1 MGADDGILVLD
12 RDGNRRIEDVS
23 EMFGHPGGSGFADLR
38 LIDANADGVINSSDV
53 QFANLQVWR
62 DLNQNGITELGE
74 LFSLADL
81 GIVSINATGTPL
93 GVTTPSGNTLR
104 EQATFTRANG
114 SAGNI
119 FEALLSTDHTS
130 TVFRGDRGAATWA
143 AKGADGRKPAQSATL
158 ARTNVYVPY
167 EQRAA

>member
-12 RDGNRRIEDVS
+12 RDGNHRIKDVS

-38 LIDANADGVINSSDV
+38 LIDANADGVIDASDA
-53 QFANLQVWR
+53 QFADLRVWR
-62 DLNQNGITELGE
+62 DLNQNGTTELGE

-81 GIVSINATGTPL
+81 DIVSINANGTPL

-114 SAGNI
+114 STGNI
-119 FEALLSTDHTS
+119 FEALLSTDHMS
-130 TVFRGDRGAATWA
+130 TIFRGDRGAATGA
-143 AKGADGRKPAQSATL
+143 AKGADGQKPKQSAML
-158 ARTNVYVPY
+158 ADTDAYVPY
-167 EQRAA
+167 EQQAA